1 MPERAE
7 TMEQLLARIRAL
19 YGIDSDAEIAR
30 RVAVSPATVHTWRTG
45 KRGSKAGPRTATLD
59 RILGAFPELSRAE
72 VYRAAGR
79 PVPGAL
85 TEDVRERAMRY
96 FEQMTEEQQALTLT
110 QMRAVVEG
118 NRSTPS

>member
-7 TMEQLLARIRAL
+7 TMEQLLARIRDL

-30 RVAVSPATVHTWRTG
+30 RIRVAPATVHTWRTG
-45 KRGSKAGPRTATLD
+45 KRGSKSGPRVATLD
-59 RILGAFPELSRAE
+59 RIVAAFPDLSRAE

-85 TEDVRERAMRY
+85 TEDIRERAMRY

-118 NRSTPS
+118 NRGSHS